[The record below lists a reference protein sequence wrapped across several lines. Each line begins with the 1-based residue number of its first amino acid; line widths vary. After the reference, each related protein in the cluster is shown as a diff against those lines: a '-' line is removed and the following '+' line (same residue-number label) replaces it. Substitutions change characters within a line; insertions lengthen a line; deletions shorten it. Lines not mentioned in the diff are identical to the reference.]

1 MIVFSVL
8 GWVYECIYCSIKSG
22 HWENRGF
29 LFGPVCPIYG
39 TGAIS
44 VFILVEYVHFMSFE
58 VPPLWQIFL
67 IFALGSA
74 VLEYT
79 TSWIMEK
86 FFHARWWDYSNLPL
100 NLNGRICLP
109 ASILFGVMGILI
121 LKYAPLLWK
130 LRYLLWTLLLV
141 N

>member
-1 MIVFSVL
+1 
-8 GWVYECIYCSIKSG
+8 
-22 HWENRGF
+22 
-29 LFGPVCPIYG
+29 
-39 TGAIS
+39 
-44 VFILVEYVHFMSFE
+44 MSFE
-58 VPPLWQIFL
+58 VLPLWQIFL

-121 LKYAPLLWK
+121 LKYALPFMETALPAMDTFAGELAPLALMAFFSSDVALSMK
-130 LRYLLWTLLLV
+130 RV
-141 N
+141 NTKYVK